1 MIKVKRKNMKLQNI
15 STAIPVGKE
24 STVIT
29 YLIIIFVNLWKSRSQ
44 FKTSCR
50 CKLQIQLNNLSR
62 VLYKRVANH
71 FTHIL
76 AKVIHPKLY
85 KKDDYALANTIVY
98 ALVYFDTKKYT
109 LKQKLAIFTLLCFI
123 NFATMNRN
131 FFLPMET

>member
-15 STAIPVGKE
+15 SIAIPVGKE

-44 FKTSCR
+44 LKTSCR

-71 FTHIL
+71 FTHIPSSIFSWSIGHIL
-76 AKVIHPKLY
+76 EHEFFCLGRLGSSGSKGKKVDLSFSKQL
-85 KKDDYALANTIVY
+85 LRVVFST
-98 ALVYFDTKKYT
+98 FDGQNKHS
-109 LKQKLAIFTLLCFI
+109 
-123 NFATMNRN
+123 N
-131 FFLPMET
+131 FFLKLL

>member
-15 STAIPVGKE
+15 SIAIPVGKE

-44 FKTSCR
+44 LKTSCR

-71 FTHIL
+71 FTHINQIRFVAFNVPQL
-76 AKVIHPKLY
+76 TQASLLQKTQTLQNVFLISVTMRWHRASLVCNNHSF
-85 KKDDYALANTIVY
+85 KKK
-98 ALVYFDTKKYT
+98 F
-109 LKQKLAIFTLLCFI
+109 
-123 NFATMNRN
+123 M
-131 FFLPMET
+131 